1 METFFVALSAVAVML
16 LYAVPGFILVKTK
29 AIKPDSIPAF
39 AKALMYVC
47 QPCLTIYSFSR
58 IEFSRELFS
67 EMAVFF
73 LIVVVFLSVL
83 LAAAFGIIF
92 RKRRQ
97 ITFRVCA
104 LASCFGNCAFMGIPL
119 LEAIFPDEPATVTFS
134 AVFFFVMSLM
144 SWTVGSAIIT
154 LDVRYVNI
162 RKIILNPSFL
172 SILVALLIFVTGF
185 EIPPML
191 DNMITLLGRMSTPM
205 CMLVMGMR
213 LATVSVRNMICRP
226 IHWLTIAVKQLL
238 APVIALV
245 LISFVPVDPMTR
257 STFVVLAACPVASVV
272 LNFAE
277 MLGQGQETAADLVL
291 LGTLSSVLTI
301 PIITLLL

>member
-162 RKIILNPSFL
+162 RKIILN
-172 SILVALLIFVTGF
+172 
-185 EIPPML
+185 
-191 DNMITLLGRMSTPM
+191 MITLLGRMSTPM

-238 APVIALV
+238 VPVIALV